1 MSPVHH
7 FIECLGLEVHV
18 TTWGNPSSPCVVLW
32 HGLTR
37 TGRDFDELAQ
47 ALSLDY
53 FVLCPDTPGRG
64 LSQWCEH
71 PEQQYTIP
79 FYAQIAN
86 ELIQYFGVRQCKW
99 VGTSMGG
106 LIGIYVAH
114 HYPARIASLLVN
126 DVAPEVP
133 ALAVERIRTY
143 VSLLPTFRTF
153 NELEAWF
160 RQVYVSFGCN
170 TDVFWQRMAI
180 TSARRTNEG
189 HLTLH
194 YDPRLVIPFQEQGSQ
209 DLWDEWSGLA
219 ANVWIIRGEMSDVL
233 LPELAEKML
242 ESKPQAQ
249 LIELSGVGHAP
260 TLVQSESIELVKR
273 FLAES

>member
-7 FIECLGLEVHV
+7 FIQCSGLEVHV

-47 ALSLDY
+47 ALSSDY

-79 FYAQIAN
+79 FYAQIAT
-86 ELIQYFGVRQCKW
+86 ELIQHFGVRQCKW

-106 LIGIYVAH
+106 LIGIYVAY
-114 HYPARIASLLVN
+114 HYPAQIESLLVN

-143 VSLLPTFRTF
+143 VSLLPTFMTL
-153 NELEAWF
+153 NELETWF
-160 RQVYVSFGCN
+160 RQVYASFGRN
-170 TDVFWQRMAI
+170 TDTFWQRMAI
-180 TSARRTNEG
+180 TSARRNSEG
-189 HLTLH
+189 CLTLH
-194 YDPRLVIPFQEQGSQ
+194 YDPRLVIPFQQQGNQ
-209 DLWDEWSGLA
+209 NLWEEWSGLD
-219 ANVWIIRGEMSDVL
+219 ANVLIIRGETSDVL
-233 LPELAEKML
+233 LPELVDKML
-242 ESKPQAQ
+242 ASKPQAQ
-249 LIELSGVGHAP
+249 LIELRGVGHAP
-260 TLVQSESIELVKR
+260 TLAQSDSIVLVKR
-273 FLAES
+273 FLAEC